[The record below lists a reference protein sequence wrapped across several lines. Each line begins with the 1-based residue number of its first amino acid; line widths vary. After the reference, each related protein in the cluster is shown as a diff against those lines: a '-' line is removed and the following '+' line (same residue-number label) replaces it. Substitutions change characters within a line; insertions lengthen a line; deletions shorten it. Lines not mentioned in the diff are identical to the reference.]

1 MLDLH
6 KCQRH
11 RTGDHVAIFDGRPL
25 ALIKH
30 IQIHVR
36 TRLNLNHFG
45 LAALHHR
52 HVRTVCME
60 LLRDVVSAR
69 SGPENEE
76 IPVRPFA
83 AALEPARSEEHTSE
97 LQSLMRISY
106 AVFCLKKKHNTQ
118 LKQTKQ
124 KEKKRQ
130 RTH

>member
-69 SGPENEE
+69 SGPENED
-76 IPVRPFA
+76 I
-83 AALEPARSEEHTSE
+83 RSEEHTSE
-97 LQSLMRISY
+97 LQSLMRNSY
-106 AVFCLKKKHNTQ
+106 AVFCLKTTQ
-118 LKQTKQ
+118 TSK
-124 KEKKRQ
+124 
-130 RTH
+130 

>member
-11 RTGDHVAIFDGRPL
+11 RAGDHVAIFDGRPL

-52 HVRTVCME
+52 HVRTVCLE

-69 SGPENEE
+69 SGPEHED

-83 AALEPARSEEHTSE
+83 DAPAPAVLHHLTWETLPRRYRLTRSDADTIATESLREKVE
-97 LQSLMRISY
+97 LY
-106 AVFCLKKKHNTQ
+106 C
-118 LKQTKQ
+118 
-124 KEKKRQ
+124 
-130 RTH
+130 

>member
-1 MLDLH
+1 MIR
-6 KCQRH
+6 QPPRST
-11 RTGDHVAIFDGRPL
+11 RTDTLFPYTTLFRSGDHVAIFDGRPL

-69 SGPENEE
+69 SGPENED

-83 AALEPARSEEHTSE
+83 AALEPAGMHHLT
-97 LQSLMRISY
+97 
-106 AVFCLKKKHNTQ
+106 
-118 LKQTKQ
+118 
-124 KEKKRQ
+124 
-130 RTH
+130 